1 LNTDDYEI
9 PEIRKAE
16 VPFNF
21 DTNSIDSFK
30 IDINQYNNIHDVNLS
45 DSLDFNKIT
54 TIQNGLLN
62 RLKDRINL
70 NLVNKNK
77 LIVIKNNDEP
87 FIYSKKYN

>member
-1 LNTDDYEI
+1 VGKLNTDDYEI
-9 PEIRKAE
+9 PELRKAE
-16 VPFNF
+16 DPFNF

-45 DSLDFNKIT
+45 DFNKIT

-70 NLVNKNK
+70 NLVYKNK